1 MENNYPTNKELRM
14 IKTWDYKKGFIELA
28 KYVASLWSYPD
39 RVRFYYSKDFRGSRI
54 KKLYLSTGGWSGN
67 ESIIFAL
74 QQNHI
79 FWIFCWQKSI
89 RGGHYWFIFPKIKKP
104 PTAEG
109 AEEKERRMMRE
120 IDGKELFSIDD
131 RGFNIKAWY
140 LKDTETEQGDALIR
154 ITRKDGLFKEAVYPA
169 YKIYNIAAHSDD
181 IITSEINGD
190 QRGYLIAG
198 LTGLGGYIMPKPIAK
213 AEGAK

>member
-1 MENNYPTNKELRM
+1 MVRH
-14 IKTWDYKKGFIELA
+14 IEPKVNMNIA
-28 KYVASLWSYPD
+28 H
-39 RVRFYYSKDFRGSRI
+39 KDTLEADNLMLDSRYAVNQLPI
-54 KKLYLSTGGWSGN
+54 PIVGG
-67 ESIIFAL
+67 
-74 QQNHI
+74 
-79 FWIFCWQKSI
+79 
-89 RGGHYWFIFPKIKKP
+89 
-104 PTAEG
+104 
-109 AEEKERRMMRE
+109 KERRMMRE

-198 LTGLGGYIMPKPIAK
+198 STGLGGYIMPKPIAK